1 MRKNLFFLLLLGACI
16 LATNVY
22 AEDTTSGF
30 VMSIYGHALKGAYGD
45 CVHTAYYDPDH
56 DKREECG
63 NVKEVASAPVEKPQT
78 VVETVT
84 MSDAGDVLFNF
95 DVATLTPTG
104 ITKITTF
111 GKKLGSQ
118 PDITSVTIDGYT
130 DAIGSAAYNLKL
142 SANRAAAVKQFFIKN
157 GVPAAIITTHG
168 YGEKD
173 TKVSNACMNKYGNGD
188 MNQIRKLETMLGN
201 KKYKSKRKRVVTEKK
216 QLQLKL
222 HLLEAKRNDLIAC
235 AASDRRVVF
244 TIAHNKQVEKTVMV
258 KETASAPEVNVKETA
273 SAPAV
278 DENKLDKPSVD
289 IEE

>member
-1 MRKNLFFLLLLGACI
+1 MRRCGLFLLLLGACV
-16 LATNVY
+16 LANTVY

-63 NVKEVASAPVEKPQT
+63 DVKIVASAPVEKPQT
-78 VVETVT
+78 IVETVT

-104 ITKITTF
+104 ITKITAF

-130 DAIGSAAYNLKL
+130 DAIGSSEYNLKL
-142 SANRAAAVKQFFIKN
+142 SANRAAAVKEFFIKN
-157 GVPAAIITTHG
+157 GVPVAIITTHG

-173 TKVSNACMNKYGNGD
+173 TKASNSCMNKYGNGD
-188 MNQIRKLETMLGN
+188 MYQIRKLEAMLGN
-201 KKYKSKRKRVVTEKK
+201 RKYKSKSKRAVNEKK

-222 HLLEAKRNDLIAC
+222 NGLEAKRDELISC
-235 AASDRRVVF
+235 AAPDRRVVF
-244 TIAHNKQVEKTVMV
+244 TIVHTKQVEKTVMV
-258 KETASAPEVNVKETA
+258 KETESAPAVDASKTTSAPEVNVSKL
-273 SAPAV
+273 PNPLV
-278 DENKLDKPSVD
+278 DG
-289 IEE
+289 EE